1 MLEIDKFADTGQLFD
16 NHYKLI
22 RPLNTEGGTADVWL
36 ALDATTVSDKDSLD
50 KAPYLDDV
58 KLSEVGLLV
67 AIKIYKPK
75 SALDIEGERR
85 FREEFVIVFNCN
97 HANLIHPVYFSIFK
111 ETPYLVLPYCQRG
124 SSELLI
130 GSFVND
136 DDIWHYIH
144 DVAAG
149 LNYLHHCNP
158 PIIHQDIKPAN
169 VLIDDSGNYAI
180 TDFGISAKRMKQY
193 ASQSGDDDYEEQSG
207 TFAYMA
213 PERFLEGNTPSAES
227 DIWAFGA
234 TLYEL
239 LTGRVPFG
247 EDGGLAQPGGKVSLP
262 FKDIKVSDDIK
273 QLICACLSKDPS
285 KRPTAEQLL
294 NIADRRKFNHAKKS
308 SSIGKTL
315 AILAALTLIGLAGW
329 YLMQSK
335 TPTIEQHFSQALTWS
350 NASTNDSVQ
359 IGIQKLDSL
368 AEVNYVPAMLELA
381 KTFGPNYIDPEEQGV
396 TNSRKN
402 ILQIATIEVDGIAWP
417 TDADQTDKS
426 QKLFEHILQL
436 QDTTFKTENALAAYS
451 LAKIHDRL
459 SKEKEELPG
468 NTAIEILRYFNIAVE
483 WSRLAHNQNLLNA
496 FSQERNTLIEQVT
509 KYYDGL
515 IDYYYNYDL
524 KDEEERYRHYRD
536 AFLATVNEK

>member
-1 MLEIDKFADTGQLFD
+1 MLDIEKFADTGQLFD

-36 ALDATTVSDKDSLD
+36 ALDTTTVSDKGTLD

-75 SALDIEGERR
+75 NALDIEGERR

-97 HANLIHPVYFSIFK
+97 HANLIHPVYFSIFE

-130 GSFVND
+130 GSFVNE

-193 ASQSGDDDYEEQSG
+193 GNQPDDDDYEEQSG

-213 PERFLEGNTPSAES
+213 PERFLEDNIPSAES

-247 EDGGLAQPGGKVSLP
+247 EDGGLVQPDGKVSLP
-262 FKDIKVSDDIK
+262 FKGIKISNDIK
-273 QLICACLSKDPS
+273 QLITTCLSKAPS

-294 NIADRRKFNHAKKS
+294 SIANRRKFNGTKKS
-308 SSIGKTL
+308 SFIRKIIT
-315 AILAALTLIGLAGW
+315 ILAALAVVGIVIW
-329 YLMQSK
+329 ILMSPSSDNVDHRTFEK
-335 TPTIEQHFSQALTWS
+335 TKTIDELYNEAMLWVDS
-350 NASTNDSVQ
+350 NNADSVQ
-359 IGIQKLDSL
+359 QGINQLEAL
-368 AEVNYVPAMLELA
+368 AEKDYAPAQVELA
-381 KTFGPNYIDPEEQGV
+381 KTNYSLAEKEFQSVKG
-396 TNSRKN
+396 NSHELYDTVAIN
-402 ILQIATIEVDGIAWP
+402 ILQHYDKALVMAKKAQENSLVDECARNRNIFIQYVLKIYDEQIEWGHFDNQQV
-417 TDADQTDKS
+417 
-426 QKLFEHILQL
+426 
-436 QDTTFKTENALAAYS
+436 
-451 LAKIHDRL
+451 
-459 SKEKEELPG
+459 EKEF
-468 NTAIEILRYFNIAVE
+468 TQYKKAFIAAVD
-483 WSRLAHNQNLLNA
+483 SSSH
-496 FSQERNTLIEQVT
+496 
-509 KYYDGL
+509 
-515 IDYYYNYDL
+515 
-524 KDEEERYRHYRD
+524 
-536 AFLATVNEK
+536 

>member
-1 MLEIDKFADTGQLFD
+1 MLDIEEFADTGQLFD

-36 ALDATTVSDKDSLD
+36 ALDTTTVSDKDALD
-50 KAPYLDDV
+50 KAPFLDDV

-75 SALDIEGERR
+75 NALDIEGERR

-97 HANLIHPVYFSIFK
+97 HANLIHPVYFSIFE

-130 GSFVND
+130 GSFVSD

-193 ASQSGDDDYEEQSG
+193 NGSSDSDDYEEQSG

-213 PERFLEGNTPSAES
+213 PERFLESNIPSAES

-234 TLYEL
+234 TLCEL
-239 LTGRVPFG
+239 LTGHVPFG
-247 EDGGLAQPGGKVSLP
+247 EDGGLVQPDGKVLLP
-262 FKDIKVSDDIK
+262 FKGIKISNDIK
-273 QLICACLSKDPS
+273 QLISTCLSKDPS

-294 NIADRRKFNHAKKS
+294 SIANRRKFNSTKKT
-308 SSIGKTL
+308 SSIGKIL
-315 AILAALTLIGLAGW
+315 AILAALVVAAIVTW
-329 YLMQSK
+329 KLMTINSGNVAPRTDSEQIEK
-335 TPTIEQHFSQALTWS
+335 TKTIDELYNEAMLLVDS
-350 NASTNDSVQ
+350 NNADSVQ
-359 IGIQKLDSL
+359 QGINQLEALADSS
-368 AEVNYVPAMLELA
+368 YVPAMFELA
-381 KTFGPNYIDPEEQGV
+381 VTYGGMTKVDLQKNRKTILGIELGNNRIDDVQIRKITPKSDEYNNKAIHYYTSIVDLSNPDYSEINMKSEYILGFYYLYYKEDKHTALLFFRKAKESAINLDNNV
-396 TNSRKN
+396 TK
-402 ILQIATIEVDGIAWP
+402 D
-417 TDADQTDKS
+417 DADFFINFCQ
-426 QKLFEHILQL
+426 H
-436 QDTTFKTENALAAYS
+436 
-451 LAKIHDRL
+451 
-459 SKEKEELPG
+459 
-468 NTAIEILRYFNIAVE
+468 
-483 WSRLAHNQNLLNA
+483 
-496 FSQERNTLIEQVT
+496 
-509 KYYDGL
+509 
-515 IDYYYNYDL
+515 
-524 KDEEERYRHYRD
+524 
-536 AFLATVNEK
+536 

>member
-1 MLEIDKFADTGQLFD
+1 MLDIEEFADTGQLFD

-36 ALDATTVSDKDSLD
+36 ALDTTTVSDKGALD
-50 KAPYLDDV
+50 TAPYLDDV

-75 SALDIEGERR
+75 NALDIEGERR

-97 HANLIHPVYFSIFK
+97 HANLIHPVYFSIFE

-130 GSFVND
+130 GSFVSD

-180 TDFGISAKRMKQY
+180 TDFGISAKRVKQY
-193 ASQSGDDDYEEQSG
+193 ASQSVDDDYEEQSG

-213 PERFLEGNTPSAES
+213 PERFLEGNIPSAES

-247 EDGGLAQPGGKVSLP
+247 EDGGLVQPDGKVSLP
-262 FKDIKVSDDIK
+262 FKGIKISNDIK
-273 QLICACLSKDPS
+273 QLICTCLSKNPS
-285 KRPTAEQLL
+285 ERPTAEQLL
-294 NIADRRKFNHAKKS
+294 SIANRRKFKGSQKS
-308 SSIGKTL
+308 IPIGKIL
-315 AILAALTLIGLAGW
+315 AIAGLLAIASIVVWRLTVPSPGSVIDDDSRSDPEQIEKPKTIDELYNEAMALVD
-329 YLMQSK
+329 
-335 TPTIEQHFSQALTWS
+335 
-350 NASTNDSVQ
+350 ASTIDSVQ
-359 IGIQKLDSL
+359 QGINQLEALAEKNYSPAQIELAKANFSL
-368 AEVNYVPAMLELA
+368 AEKEFQSVKENSQDLYDTVAIRILRHYEKAIVMAREAQENSLVEEYKRSRDGFIEHVLETYDA
-381 KTFGPNYIDPEEQGV
+381 QIEWGHYDNRQVEEEFTQYKKAFTAAV
-396 TNSRKN
+396 DNSR
-402 ILQIATIEVDGIAWP
+402 LD
-417 TDADQTDKS
+417 
-426 QKLFEHILQL
+426 
-436 QDTTFKTENALAAYS
+436 
-451 LAKIHDRL
+451 
-459 SKEKEELPG
+459 
-468 NTAIEILRYFNIAVE
+468 
-483 WSRLAHNQNLLNA
+483 
-496 FSQERNTLIEQVT
+496 
-509 KYYDGL
+509 
-515 IDYYYNYDL
+515 
-524 KDEEERYRHYRD
+524 
-536 AFLATVNEK
+536 

>member
-1 MLEIDKFADTGQLFD
+1 MLDIDKFADTGQLFD

-36 ALDATTVSDKDSLD
+36 ALDTTTVSDKEALD
-50 KAPYLDDV
+50 KAPFLDDA
-58 KLSEVGLLV
+58 KLSELGLLV

-75 SALDIEGERR
+75 NALDIEGERR

-97 HANLIHPVYFSIFK
+97 HANLIHPVYFSIFE

-130 GSFVND
+130 GSFVSDN
-136 DDIWHYIH
+136 DIWHYIH

-149 LNYLHHCNP
+149 LNYLHHCTP

-213 PERFLEGNTPSAES
+213 PERFLEDNIPSAES

-239 LTGRVPFG
+239 LTDRVPFG
-247 EDGGLAQPGGKVSLP
+247 EDGGLVQPDGKVSLP
-262 FKDIKVSDDIK
+262 FKGIKISNDIK

-294 NIADRRKFNHAKKS
+294 GIANKRKFNSTKKS
-308 SSIGKTL
+308 SSIGKIIT
-315 AILAALTLIGLAGW
+315 ILAALAVVGIVMW
-329 YLMQSK
+329 ILMSPSSDNVDHRTYSEQIEK
-335 TPTIEQHFSQALTWS
+335 TKTIDELYNEALLWVDS
-350 NASTNDSVQ
+350 NNADSVQ
-359 IGIQKLDSL
+359 QGIKQLETL
-368 AEVNYVPAMLELA
+368 AEKDYAPAQLELA
-381 KTFGPNYIDPEEQGV
+381 KANFSLAEKEFQSAKRNYHELYDTVAI
-396 TNSRKN
+396 N
-402 ILQIATIEVDGIAWP
+402 ILQHYDKALVMAKKAQESSLVDKYARNRNLFINYVLKIYDGQIEWG
-417 TDADQTDKS
+417 Q
-426 QKLFEHILQL
+426 
-436 QDTTFKTENALAAYS
+436 
-451 LAKIHDRL
+451 HDNQQV
-459 SKEKEELPG
+459 EKEF
-468 NTAIEILRYFNIAVE
+468 TQYKKAFIAAVD
-483 WSRLAHNQNLLNA
+483 SSSH
-496 FSQERNTLIEQVT
+496 
-509 KYYDGL
+509 
-515 IDYYYNYDL
+515 
-524 KDEEERYRHYRD
+524 
-536 AFLATVNEK
+536 